1 MALSLATGTKVS
13 IGSTLG
19 ASYAVTAVTNAAE
32 AVLTVASGHGLT
44 TGDYVAVRSG
54 WSLLDYVVAR
64 VKTVVSDAVTLEGI
78 NTTSTDRYPAGS
90 GAGSIQEITGW
101 TEITQIKKDG
111 GLSVA
116 GGEPKYAPSSTL
128 DDPDD
133 KQIPD
138 GRSVTTFTMSVYDDP
153 SLPWYPVVDAISDAN
168 TVSPLRMVFANG
180 SRTLTNGYWSMAKT
194 PVIAAGQVNSLG
206 LAFSATCRATR
217 YAS

>member
-1 MALSLATGTKVS
+1 MALSLPTGTKVA
-13 IGSTLG
+13 I
-19 ASYAVTAVTNAAE
+19 ASAFATAYAVTAATNATE
-32 AVLTVASGHGLT
+32 TVLTVATGHGLIA
-44 TGDYVAVRSG
+44 GDYVAVRSG

-78 NTTSTDRYPAGS
+78 NTVSTDRYPTGS
-90 GAGSIQEITGW
+90 GVGSVQKITTW

-111 GLSVA
+111 GLAVA

-138 GRSVTTFTMSVYDDP
+138 GRSVTTFTMTVFDDP
-153 SLPWYPVVDAISDAN
+153 SLAWYPIVDAISDAN

-180 SRTLTNGYWSMAKT
+180 SRTLLNGYWSMAKT
-194 PVIAAGQVNSLG
+194 PTIASGQVNSLN

-217 YAS
+217 YAT